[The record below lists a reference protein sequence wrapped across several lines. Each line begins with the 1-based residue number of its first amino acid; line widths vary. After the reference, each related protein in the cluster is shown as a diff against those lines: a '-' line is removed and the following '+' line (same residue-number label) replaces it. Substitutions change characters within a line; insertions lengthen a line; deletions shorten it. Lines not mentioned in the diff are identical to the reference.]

1 MSSMPEIARTPFS
14 PEFRPRRNR
23 RTAHIRR
30 MVRETRLSVDNFIYP
45 LFIVHGRDIKSE
57 IRSMPGNFHWSID
70 RLPAEVEEIAGLGV
84 PAVILFGLPAFKDE
98 IGSENFADDGIVQQ
112 AIRTIK
118 STVPDLVVITDVCM
132 CEYTNHG
139 HCGLIRDGTVDND
152 STLEILGRVAVSHAR
167 AGADIVAP
175 SGMMDGMVG
184 AIRQALDEASFPTV
198 SILAYSAKYA
208 SSFYGPFREA
218 ADSPPQFG
226 DRKSYQMDPANTREA
241 LLEVELDVA
250 EGADIIM
257 VKPALSYLDV
267 IRQVRDRFDLPVA
280 AYNVSG
286 EYAMVKAAARNG
298 WIDERGV
305 TMEILTSIK
314 RAGADMILTY
324 HAKEV
329 AQWLRESLT

>member
-1 MSSMPEIARTPFS
+1 MTSIPDTKIAPYI
-14 PEFRPRRNR
+14 PDFRPRRTR
-23 RTAHIRR
+23 RTANLRR
-30 MVRETRLSVDNFIYP
+30 LVRETSLSPGDFIYP
-45 LFIVHGRDIKSE
+45 LFVVHGRDVKSE
-57 IRSMPGNFHWSID
+57 ISSMPGNFHWSID
-70 RLPAEVEEIAGLGV
+70 RLSTEVEEIAELGI

-98 IGSENFADDGIVQQ
+98 IGSENFAADGIVQQ

-118 STVPDLVVITDVCM
+118 KAVPDLVVITDVCM
-132 CEYTNHG
+132 CEYTSHG
-139 HCGLIRDGTVDND
+139 HCGIIRDGYVEND
-152 STLEILGRVAVSHAR
+152 ATLEILGRVAVSHAE
-167 AGADIVAP
+167 AGADVVAP

-184 AIRQALDEASFPTV
+184 AIRQALDEADFPNV

-218 ADSPPQFG
+218 ADSPPKFG
-226 DRKSYQMDPANTREA
+226 DRKSYQMDPANAREA
-241 LLEVELDVA
+241 LFEVELDIA
-250 EGADIIM
+250 QGADVVM
-257 VKPALSYLDV
+257 VKPALAYLDI

-305 TMEILTSIK
+305 TLEILTSIK

-324 HAKEV
+324 HAKD
-329 AQWLRESLT
+329 AARWLEGS